1 MKLHHRWHAWTEHL
15 RFRYL
20 PSVVDY
26 LVHLST
32 YQARVKLKGA
42 PLTVLVDTNVIAHG
56 VTHET
61 QWVSTGY
68 SSLWNI
74 PLGYAARVPV
84 HAPTS
89 TSPEYLSVRYLP
101 GIAHLANRR
110 FLLLKTSAELQV
122 EEGRLSAARLNGGD
136 VFDYSVFDRVERE
149 RMDSLPPGTYDYSDV
164 FGAKQQRARLNAS
177 NDPLYRALLD
187 CLGQKNSQDA
197 WHIRT
202 AEAHGCFCFLTM
214 DFTLLRTVAPHQ
226 HREPFSSLKTRL
238 MTPQT
243 LGEYLALTPIPTKF
257 FSYHRAS
264 FPVRPDLHQPGSERI
279 KRQKKRS
286 PSS

>member
-20 PSVVDY
+20 PSIVDY

-42 PLTVLVDTNVIAHG
+42 PLTVLVDTNVIAHS

-61 QWVSTGY
+61 QWISEGY
-68 SSLWNI
+68 SSFWNI

-84 HAPTS
+84 HAPTC
-89 TSPEYLSVRYLP
+89 TSPEYPSVRYLS

-110 FLLLKTSAELQV
+110 FLLLKTSAELQA
-122 EEGRLSAARLNGGD
+122 EEGRLSAARLNGGGI
-136 VFDYSVFDRVERE
+136 FDHSVFDRVERE
-149 RMDSLPPGTYDYSDV
+149 LIDFLPPGTYGHSDF
-164 FGAKQQRARLNAS
+164 FGEKQQRARLNAS
-177 NDPLYRALLD
+177 TDPLYRALLD

-214 DFTLLRTVAPHQ
+214 DFTLLKAVAPHQ

-243 LGEYLALTPIPTKF
+243 LGEYLALTPIPTNM

-264 FPVRPDLHQPGSERI
+264 FPVRPDLHQPGSKRI
-279 KRQKKRS
+279 KWQRKG